1 MADEP
6 MDHEPPTPTG
16 SAWQVTKLIC
26 CGVVSMSV
34 LACVIVAVIR
44 STGLTEVRVTALS
57 EEDEPRDHNIPLF
70 KKSDALPDYEIIIIL
85 NQGGK
90 VRLGAKPNT
99 SAVNGLTWKLSKPVS
114 LAEISGLRLQDQDKL
129 VSDAITEVQVESESV
144 TSGNYRF
151 DFTTKRSF
159 GIGIVSFFETPVGM
173 AICGAFAIAV
183 MLIIC
188 SAFLI

>member
-1 MADEP
+1 MPDEP
-6 MDHEPPTPTG
+6 ADHEPPPSNG
-16 SAWQVTKLIC
+16 SAWEITKLIC
-26 CGVVSMSV
+26 CGVVAISV
-34 LACVIVAVIR
+34 LSCVVVAVIR
-44 STGLTEVRVTALS
+44 STGLTEVRVTAIS
-57 EEDEPRDHNIPLF
+57 EEEEPRDHNIPLF
-70 KKSDALPDYEIIIIL
+70 KKTDALPDYEIILIL

-90 VRLGAKPNT
+90 VRLGAKPNR
-99 SAVNGLTWKLSKPVS
+99 SAANGLTWKLSKPVS

-129 VSDAITEVQVESESV
+129 VSDAITEVQIESQSV

-159 GIGIVSFFETPVGM
+159 GIGLVSFFETPVGM

>member
-6 MDHEPPTPTG
+6 MDHKPPTPTG

-114 LAEISGLRLQDQDKL
+114 LAEISGLQLQDQDKL

-159 GIGIVSFFETPVGM
+159 GIGIVSFLETPVGM

>member
-6 MDHEPPTPTG
+6 MDHKPPTPTG

-85 NQGGK
+85 NHGGK